1 MSAGACCLGER
12 PLSTGD
18 LIKLALLFAER
29 TGGRD
34 GQQAAAHVA
43 RVAVATASCVCC
55 GVAAMACALVA
66 LWLYV
71 LPQVG
76 PTGAPLVVAGVLLAM
91 CLALVALLRYG
102 LKPRPAPASGVAP
115 SVLIAETARLV
126 NENKA
131 AALLAALLAGLVA
144 GRRDK

>member
-1 MSAGACCLGER
+1 MSAGACCRGEP

-29 TGGRD
+29 SGGQD
-34 GQQAAAHVA
+34 GRQAATHVA
-43 RVAVATASCVCC
+43 HIAVATMACVCC

-91 CLALVALLRYG
+91 CLALLALVRYG
-102 LKPRPAPASGVAP
+102 MKPRPPPATSAAP
-115 SVLIAETARLV
+115 SVLIAEATRLV